1 MICFYCDSEINDN
14 STYCKYCG
22 METTE
27 YFDINKI
34 KVKDS
39 IAKEILYY
47 YMRTCNGSMRFWE
60 DCLKKNS
67 KDIKSLENLFS
78 TYTGVLNMIDGNI
91 YNFILSIPRFNKSIP
106 EYKKEMKIGIEI
118 LNLFKKMITKNLNKY
133 IKYQNSFLNNPTSLN
148 ELQNLS
154 DSLLRKI
161 DIYKNLLLN
170 CSNKKPDISTI
181 QSLILITEKQ
191 ISAMKNANTVN
202 FNSQI
207 ETFQNNT
214 KEKEDEKIEEKITKV
229 FADNKNE
236 PIETNPINESSE
248 TSVNTQTTKDKS
260 SLAENTENRKNINKN
275 YDDNNLLEV
284 FCITILG
291 AISLLIIICYLI
303 VCISRIF

>member
-39 IAKEILYY
+39 VAKEILYY

-60 DCLKKNS
+60 DCLKKNN

-106 EYKKEMKIGIEI
+106 EYKKEIKIAIEI
-118 LNLFKKMITKNLNKY
+118 FNLFKKMITKNLNTY

-161 DIYKNLLLN
+161 NIYKNLLLN

-207 ETFQNNT
+207 ESFQTNT
-214 KEKEDEKIEEKITKV
+214 KEKEDKKIEEKIATV
-229 FADNKNE
+229 FADDKNE

-248 TSVNTQTTKDKS
+248 TSVDTQTIKDM
-260 SLAENTENRKNINKN
+260 SLLTENKEDNKNINKN
-275 YDDNNLLEV
+275 YDEGILLEV
-284 FCITILG
+284 IIITLIGAVSILF
-291 AISLLIIICYLI
+291 IICYLI
-303 VCISRIF
+303 VCI